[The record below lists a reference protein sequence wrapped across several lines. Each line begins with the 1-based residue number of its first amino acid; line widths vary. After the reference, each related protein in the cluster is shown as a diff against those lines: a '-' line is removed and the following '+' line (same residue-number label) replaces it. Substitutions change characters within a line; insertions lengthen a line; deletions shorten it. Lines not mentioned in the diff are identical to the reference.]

1 MFCLFRYE
9 SMGEVGEKC
18 REQAQKV
25 RKKLHSFFQVAL
37 PIYIP
42 TAQVFQLPSILNDF
56 FFLLF

>member
-25 RKKLHSFFQVAL
+25 RKKLHSFF
-37 PIYIP
+37 P
-42 TAQVFQLPSILNDF
+42 F
-56 FFLLF
+56 FPLTLGISEEETHT